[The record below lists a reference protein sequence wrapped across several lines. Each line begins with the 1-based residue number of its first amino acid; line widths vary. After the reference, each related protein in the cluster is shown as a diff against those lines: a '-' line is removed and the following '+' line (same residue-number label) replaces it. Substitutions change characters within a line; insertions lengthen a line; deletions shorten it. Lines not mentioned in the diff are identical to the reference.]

1 MIFEPER
8 VAARDAGTRT
18 MVLSASRTAHK
29 QFAAIRRETLCWN
42 FDAGNF
48 DTNAGSAPH
57 EIA

>member
-1 MIFEPER
+1 
-8 VAARDAGTRT
+8 
-18 MVLSASRTAHK
+18 MVLSASRTAHN

-42 FDAGNF
+42 FDTGNF

>member
-1 MIFEPER
+1 
-8 VAARDAGTRT
+8 

-42 FDAGNF
+42 FDASSF
-48 DTNAGSAPH
+48 DASAGSAARR